1 MAQSRGKRGA
11 AKWSPC
17 PHPIHMHTQQPGPAK
32 SFKQDPKQDQR
43 ERAGKGR
50 VCHKR
55 KQVTH
60 KKTDNTKQKNMQL
73 ARAQHQNSSQEGARE
88 GCLCA
93 GQGGDFFPVCGAL
106 FPTPGTLAGVLLFP
120 EGSPVT

>member
-1 MAQSRGKRGA
+1 MPRSGAHAPTPSTCTHNSQDQQNHSSR
-11 AKWSPC
+11 
-17 PHPIHMHTQQPGPAK
+17 T
-32 SFKQDPKQDQR
+32 PKQDQR

-73 ARAQHQNSSQEGARE
+73 ARAQHQNSSQEGARK

-120 EGSPVT
+120 EASPVT

>member
-1 MAQSRGKRGA
+1 ME
-11 AKWSPC
+11 PMH
-17 PHPIHMHTQQPGPAK
+17 PPIHMHTQQPGPAK

-43 ERAGKGR
+43 EGAGKGR

-60 KKTDNTKQKNMQL
+60 KKTDNTEQKNMQL
-73 ARAQHQNSSQEGARE
+73 ARAQHQNSSQEGARK

-93 GQGGDFFPVCGAL
+93 RQGRGLFPVCGGPVPHPGYFGWGSFYFLRLAL
-106 FPTPGTLAGVLLFP
+106 
-120 EGSPVT
+120 